1 MIKRFFILSSL
12 CMVLGVS
19 AQKSHTVVQ
28 GDNPY
33 NIAKKYGIT
42 VDELLKL
49 NPKHKDGKLAIG
61 DVLTVK
67 SEKTAAAAVTKSTPV
82 QKATVSTSTSSLG
95 KIVLQP
101 KQTVYGITKQYR
113 ISETD
118 LRKLNPELDSHMK
131 IGDEITLPLASIK
144 KYGGAQQA
152 VTTAEKHVE
161 AIAEKTNVP
170 ATSTPVTTAVEGE
183 SYVIQSKDNYYRI
196 TKQFGISQQ
205 DLYALNPGLE
215 EKGLKPGDTIKIKRS
230 NTSTNTDIVA
240 ETPNPKAKMDSG
252 NEKST
257 TSSNVA
263 VGDDYVTYTVQ
274 QGDTVFSIVNKFGV
288 SIDELIALNPD
299 LSHGLKT
306 GMVLKIKKQDAAY
319 IKKNGDAL
327 SVILMLPFGY
337 STNET
342 QYRGMALDFLT
353 GAKLA
358 IERNARGGQKLDIKV
373 VDSGNEASFKNSLTQ
388 INPENTDLI
397 IGPFF
402 KSNVID
408 VLDFTKNQKIPI
420 VAPFANSPELYNY
433 SNLIIV
439 ETNNQTYADKIV
451 EEVKGIYSDQKIYIV
466 ADAKKENANYI
477 KAGLEKAVK
486 NPNIIIVNSP
496 ADIQPDQNMMTG
508 QSAPVIAI
516 LANDDNAAGDAF
528 ANRIAA
534 VSKEVQGMKAFSMFY
549 SPTFEK
555 KVDELSQASLVYLM
569 DRKINT
575 DGSFE
580 KEILAA
586 YKSKYCKTPPK
597 YAIVG
602 FDVVNDM
609 LTRENKKGEIFK
621 QMNKVQTQLATKF
634 EFVKSKA
641 NGAYVNTGYRVIR
654 LVP

>member
-12 CMVLGVS
+12 CMVLGMS
-19 AQKSHTVVQ
+19 AQNSHTVVK

-49 NPKHKDGKLAIG
+49 NPKFKDGKLAIG
-61 DVLTVK
+61 DVVK
-67 SEKTAAAAVTKSTPV
+67 VRAEKHTDPVSKPAVV
-82 QKATVSTSTSSLG
+82 EKAKPSHSNAQVG
-95 KIVLQP
+95 KIILQP
-101 KQTVYGITKQYR
+101 KQTIYGITKQYR

-118 LRKLNPELDSHMK
+118 LRKLNPELDTHMK
-131 IGDEITLPLASIK
+131 IGDEITLPLESIK
-144 KYGGAQQA
+144 KYGGEQQA
-152 VTTAEKHVE
+152 V
-161 AIAEKTNVP
+161 P
-170 ATSTPVTTAVEGE
+170 AAVVTKPTETHKETSAAVTTSVEGE
-183 SYVIQSKDNYYRI
+183 AYVIQSKDNYYRI

-205 DLYALNPGLE
+205 ELFALNPGLE
-215 EKGLKPGDTIKIKRS
+215 EKGLKPGETIKIKR
-230 NTSTNTDIVA
+230 TNTDAGVVS
-240 ETPNPKAKMDSG
+240 EPVNPKTKIDSG
-252 NEKST
+252 SEKST
-257 TSSNVA
+257 TETVTAVA
-263 VGDDYVTYTVQ
+263 DDYVTYTVQ
-274 QGDTVFSIVNKFGV
+274 QGDTVFSIINKFGV

-299 LSHGLKT
+299 LSKGLKA
-306 GMVLKIKKQDAAY
+306 GMVLKIKKQDPAY
-319 IKKNGDAL
+319 VKKSGDAL
-327 SVILMLPFGY
+327 SVVLMLPFGY

-342 QYRGMALDFLT
+342 QYRSMALDFLT

-358 IERNARGGQKLDIKV
+358 IERNARGGQKLDIKI
-373 VDSGNEASFKNSLTQ
+373 VDSGNEASFKNSMAQ
-388 INPENTDLI
+388 INPDNTDLI

-408 VLDFTKNQKIPI
+408 VLDFTKNQKIPV

-433 SNLIIV
+433 NNLIIV
-439 ETNNQTYADKIV
+439 ETNDQTYADKIV
-451 EEVKGIYSDQKIYIV
+451 EEVKAVYSDQKIYVV
-466 ADAKKENANYI
+466 ADSKKEIANYI
-477 KAGLEKAVK
+477 KGGLEKAVK
-486 NPNIIIVNSP
+486 NPNIMVVNSP
-496 ADIQPDQNMMTG
+496 AEIQLDKNMMTG

-516 LANDDNAAGDAF
+516 LASDNDAAGEAF
-528 ANRIAA
+528 ANKTIAL
-534 VSKEVQGMKAFSMFY
+534 SKEVQGVKAFSMYY
-549 SPTFEK
+549 SPVFEK

-569 DRKINT
+569 DRKINAE
-575 DGSFE
+575 GSFE

>member
-33 NIAKKYGIT
+33 NIAKKYGMT

-61 DVLTVK
+61 DVLTIK
-67 SEKTAAAAVTKSTPV
+67 SDKAATPAVTKTAPA
-82 QKATVSTSTSSLG
+82 QKATSNTGASSLG
-95 KIVLQP
+95 KIVLLP
-101 KQTVYGITKQYR
+101 KQTIYGLTKQYR

-144 KYGGAQQA
+144 KYGGIQQA
-152 VTTAEKHVE
+152 VTAEKHVE
-161 AIAEKTNVP
+161 ADVEKT
-170 ATSTPVTTAVEGE
+170 TAAEGE
-183 SYVIQSKDNYYRI
+183 SYVIQPKDNYYRI

-205 DLYALNPGLE
+205 ELFALNPGLE
-215 EKGLKPGDTIKIKRS
+215 EKGLKPGDTIKIKRT
-230 NTSTNTDIVA
+230 NTTTTTNTDTVA
-240 ETPNPKAKMDSG
+240 ETTNPKAKMDSG

-257 TSSNVA
+257 AASTVA
-263 VGDDYVTYTVQ
+263 AGDDYVTYTVQ
-274 QGDTVFSIVNKFGV
+274 QGDTVFSIVNRFGV

-358 IERNARGGQKLDIKV
+358 IERNARGGQKLDVKV

-388 INPENTDLI
+388 INPDNTDLI

-466 ADAKKENANYI
+466 ADAKKEDANYI

-486 NPNIIIVNSP
+486 NPNIIIVNSS

-528 ANRIAA
+528 ANRMIAI
-534 VSKEVQGMKAFSMFY
+534 SKEVQGIKAFSMFY
-549 SPTFEK
+549 SPVFEK

-575 DGSFE
+575 DGNFE

-586 YKSKYCKTPPK
+586 YKNKYCKIPPK

-602 FDVVNDM
+602 FDIVNDM

>member
-19 AQKSHTVVQ
+19 AQKSHTVVK
-28 GDNPY
+28 GDTPY
-33 NIAKKYGIT
+33 NIAKKYGLT

-49 NPKHKDGKLAIG
+49 NPKVKDGKLAIG

-67 SEKTAAAAVTKSTPV
+67 NDKTAATPKTV
-82 QKATVSTSTSSLG
+82 VSTKPVNNSQVG

-101 KQTVYGITKQYR
+101 KQTIYGITKQYR
-113 ISETD
+113 ISESD
-118 LRKLNPELDSHMK
+118 LRKLNPDLDSHMK
-131 IGDEITLPLASIK
+131 IGDEITLPLESIK
-144 KYGGAQQA
+144 KYGGSQQQTVA
-152 VTTAEKHVE
+152 PAAATKPVETAIE
-161 AIAEKTNVP
+161 
-170 ATSTPVTTAVEGE
+170 TPVADNVSEGE
-183 SYVIQSKDNYYRI
+183 YIVQAKDNYYRI
-196 TKQFGISQQ
+196 SKQFDITKEE
-205 DLYALNPGLE
+205 LFALNPGLE
-215 EKGLKPGDTIKIKRS
+215 EKGLKPGEKISVKKS
-230 NTSTNTDIVA
+230 NTNTISESVVNSK
-240 ETPNPKAKMDSG
+240 EKMDSG
-252 NEKST
+252 NEKSPAST
-257 TSSNVA
+257 NVVA
-263 VGDDYVTYTVQ
+263 GDDYVTYTVQ
-274 QGDTVFSIVNKFGV
+274 QGDTVFSIVNKFGIT
-288 SIDELIALNPD
+288 IDELIALNPD

-306 GMVLKIKKQDAAY
+306 GMVLKIKKLDPAY
-319 IKKNGDAL
+319 VKKSGDAL
-327 SVILMLPFGY
+327 SVVLMLPFGY
-337 STNET
+337 NTGET
-342 QYRGMALDFLT
+342 QYRTMAMDFLT

-358 IERNARGGQKLDIKV
+358 IERNARNGQKLDIKV
-373 VDSGNEASFKNSLTQ
+373 VDSGNEASFRNSLTQ
-388 INPENTDLI
+388 INPDNTDLI

-408 VLDFTKNQKIPI
+408 VLDFTKSQKIPI

-433 SNLIIV
+433 SNLIII
-439 ETNNQTYADKIV
+439 ETSDNTYADKIV
-451 EEVKGIYSDQKIYIV
+451 DEVKAAYSDQKIYIV
-466 ADAKKENANYI
+466 ADSKKESAAYI

-486 NPNIIIVNSP
+486 HPTVTIVDSP
-496 ADIQPDQNMMTG
+496 ADIKLDQNMMTG

-516 LANDDNAAGDAF
+516 LASDNDAIGEAF
-528 ANRIAA
+528 ANKVIAL
-534 VSKEVQGMKAFSMFY
+534 SKEVQGVKAFSMHY
-549 SPTFEK
+549 VPVFEK
-555 KVDELSQASLVYLM
+555 KVDDLSQANLVYLM

-575 DGSFE
+575 EGSFE

-586 YKSKYCKTPPK
+586 YKGKYCKTPPK

>member
-1 MIKRFFILSSL
+1 
-12 CMVLGVS
+12 MVLGVS

-33 NIAKKYGIT
+33 NIAKKYGMT

-61 DVLTVK
+61 DILTIK
-67 SEKTAAAAVTKSTPV
+67 SEKAATPVVTKTAPAEKV
-82 QKATVSTSTSSLG
+82 TSNISASSLG

-144 KYGGAQQA
+144 KYGGDQQA
-152 VTTAEKHVE
+152 VAVEKHVE
-161 AIAEKTNVP
+161 PVVEKTITTTAP
-170 ATSTPVTTAVEGE
+170 AGVTSAVEGE

-205 DLYALNPGLE
+205 DLFALNPGLE
-215 EKGLKPGDTIKIKRS
+215 DKGLKPGDSIKIKKS
-230 NTSTNTDIVA
+230 STHTNTEAVS
-240 ETPNPKAKMDSG
+240 EPVNPKAKMDSG
-252 NEKST
+252 NEKSAS
-257 TSSNVA
+257 SSNVA

-342 QYRGMALDFLT
+342 QYRTMALDFLT

-358 IERNARGGQKLDIKV
+358 IERNARGGQKLDVKV

-388 INPENTDLI
+388 INPDNTDLI

-408 VLDFTKNQKIPI
+408 VLDFTKNQKIPV
-420 VAPFANSPELYNY
+420 VAPFANTPELYNY

-451 EEVKGIYSDQKIYIV
+451 EEVKGIYSDQKIYVV

-496 ADIQPDQNMMTG
+496 ADIQLDQNMMTG
-508 QSAPVIAI
+508 QSAPVIAV

-528 ANRIAA
+528 ANRIIAI
-534 VSKEVQGMKAFSMFY
+534 SKEAQGVKAFSMFY

-555 KVDELSQASLVYLM
+555 RVDELSQASLVYLM
-569 DRKINT
+569 DRKINS
-575 DGSFE
+575 DGNFE

>member
-19 AQKSHTVVQ
+19 AQQSHTVVK

-49 NPKHKDGKLAIG
+49 NPKFKEGKLAIG

-67 SEKTAAAAVTKSTPV
+67 ADKTKTTTVTKAAVIE
-82 QKATVSTSTSSLG
+82 KAKPASSQLG

-101 KQTVYGITKQYR
+101 KQTIYGITKQYR

-131 IGDEITLPLASIK
+131 IGDEITLPFESIK
-144 KYGGAQQA
+144 KYGGEQQQVVA
-152 VTTAEKHVE
+152 SKPVE
-161 AIAEKTNVP
+161 TVTNVP
-170 ATSTPVTTAVEGE
+170 TTPVATNEE
-183 SYVIQSKDNYYRI
+183 SYTIQAKDNYYRI
-196 TKQFGISQQ
+196 TKQFGVSQQ
-205 DLYALNPGLE
+205 ELYTLNPGLE
-215 EKGLKPGDTIKIKRS
+215 EKGLKPGEVIKVKKA
-230 NTSTNTDIVA
+230 NTTAAVSEPV
-240 ETPNPKAKMDSG
+240 NPKTKMDSG
-252 NEKST
+252 NEKSSNN
-257 TSSNVA
+257 SSNTSNVDSS
-263 VGDDYVTYTVQ
+263 DDYVTYTVQ
-274 QGDTVFSIVNKFGV
+274 QGDTVFSIINKYGV

-306 GMVLKIKKQDAAY
+306 GMVLKIKKLDPAY
-319 IKKNGDAL
+319 IKKSGDAL
-327 SVILMLPFGY
+327 SVVLMLPFGY

-342 QYRGMALDFLT
+342 QYRTMAMDFLT

-358 IERNARGGQKLDIKV
+358 IERNARNGQKLDIKI
-373 VDSGNEASFKNSLTQ
+373 VDSGNEASFRNSLTQ
-388 INPENTDLI
+388 INPNNTDLI

-408 VLDFTKNQKIPI
+408 VLDFTKTQKIPI

-433 SNLIIV
+433 SNLVII
-439 ETNNQTYADKIV
+439 ETNDQTYADKIV
-451 EEVKGIYSDQKIYIV
+451 DEVKAVYSDQKIYIV
-466 ADAKKENANYI
+466 ADGKKENANYI

-486 NPNIIIVNSP
+486 NPNVTIVNSP
-496 ADIQPDQNMMTG
+496 ADVKSDQNMMTG

-516 LANDDNAAGDAF
+516 LASDNDGVGEAF
-528 ANRIAA
+528 SNRVIALT
-534 VSKEVQGMKAFSMFY
+534 KEVQGIKAFSMY
-549 SPTFEK
+549 YVPSFEK
-555 KVDELSQASLVYLM
+555 KVDDLSQANLVYLM

-586 YKSKYCKTPPK
+586 YKSKYCKTPPR
-597 YAIVG
+597 YAIIG

>member
-49 NPKHKDGKLAIG
+49 NPKFKDGKLAIG
-61 DVLTVK
+61 DILTIK
-67 SEKTAAAAVTKSTPV
+67 SDKVTAPVVTKTAVAEKVKTNTNA
-82 QKATVSTSTSSLG
+82 SLG

-101 KQTVYGITKQYR
+101 KQTIYGITKQYR

-131 IGDEITLPLASIK
+131 IGDEITLPLTSIK
-144 KYGGAQQA
+144 KYGDGQQVIA
-152 VTTAEKHVE
+152 TEKPVE
-161 AIAEKTNVP
+161 
-170 ATSTPVTTAVEGE
+170 TPVEKEGTATPPAVAVEGE
-183 SYVIQSKDNYYRI
+183 TYVIQAKDNYYRI
-196 TKQFGISQQ
+196 TKQFGITQQ
-205 DLYALNPGLE
+205 DLFALNPGLE
-215 EKGLKPGDTIKIKRS
+215 EKGLKPGDSIKIKKS
-230 NTSTNTDIVA
+230 NTSDTVA
-240 ETPNPKAKMDSG
+240 EPVNPKTKIDSG
-252 NEKST
+252 NEKSS
-257 TSSNVA
+257 SSNVV

-274 QGDTVFSIVNKFGV
+274 QGDTVFSIVNRFGV
-288 SIDELIALNPD
+288 SIDDLIALNPD
-299 LSHGLKT
+299 LSHGLKS
-306 GMVLKIKKQDAAY
+306 GMVLKIKKQDPAY
-319 IKKNGDAL
+319 VKKNGDAL
-327 SVILMLPFGY
+327 SVVLMLPFGY

-358 IERNARGGQKLDIKV
+358 IERNARGGQKLDIKI

-388 INPENTDLI
+388 INPDNTDLI

-408 VLDFTKNQKIPI
+408 VLDFTRNQKIPI

-451 EEVKGIYSDQKIYIV
+451 EEVKAVYSDQKIYVV
-466 ADAKKENANYI
+466 ADPKKENANYI
-477 KAGLEKAVK
+477 KAGLEKSVK
-486 NPNIIIVNSP
+486 NPNIVIVNSP
-496 ADIQPDQNMMTG
+496 AEIQLDQNMMTG
-508 QSAPVIAI
+508 QSAPVIAV
-516 LANDDNAAGDAF
+516 LANDNDSMGDAF
-528 ANRIAA
+528 ANRMIAL
-534 VSKEVQGMKAFSMFY
+534 SKEAQGVKAFSLFY
-549 SPTFEK
+549 SPVFEK
-555 KVDELSQASLVYLM
+555 KVDELSQANLVYLM

-575 DGSFE
+575 DGGFE

-586 YKSKYCKTPPK
+586 YKTKYCKTPPK

>member
-1 MIKRFFILSSL
+1 
-12 CMVLGVS
+12 MVLGVS

-33 NIAKKYGIT
+33 NIARKYGMT

-61 DVLTVK
+61 DVLTIK
-67 SEKTAAAAVTKSTPV
+67 SDKAAAPVTKTPVVEKVHTAAGTAV
-82 QKATVSTSTSSLG
+82 G

-101 KQTVYGITKQYR
+101 KQTIYGITKQYR

-118 LRKLNPELDSHMK
+118 LRKLNPELESHMK

-144 KYGGAQQA
+144 KYGDQQTVVA
-152 VTTAEKHVE
+152 TAKPVE
-161 AIAEKTNVP
+161 TPVEKTVTATP
-170 ATSTPVTTAVEGE
+170 AAEGE
-183 SYVIQSKDNYYRI
+183 TYVIQAKDNYYRI

-205 DLYALNPGLE
+205 DLFALNPGLE
-215 EKGLKPGDTIKIKRS
+215 EKGLKPGESIKIKRS
-230 NTSTNTDIVA
+230 NTNTNTTNTDAVA
-240 ETPNPKAKMDSG
+240 EPANPKEKMDSG
-252 NEKST
+252 NEKS
-257 TSSNVA
+257 SSVSNV
-263 VGDDYVTYTVQ
+263 VTGDDYVTYTVQ

-288 SIDELIALNPD
+288 SIDELIALNPE
-299 LSHGLKT
+299 LSKGLKT

-319 IKKNGDAL
+319 SKKNGDAL

-408 VLDFTKNQKIPI
+408 VLDFTKNQKIPV
-420 VAPFANSPELYNY
+420 VAPFANTPELYNY

-451 EEVKGIYSDQKIYIV
+451 EEVKAVYSNQKIYVV
-466 ADAKKENANYI
+466 ADSKKENANYI
-477 KAGLEKAVK
+477 KAGLEKTVK
-486 NPNIIIVNSP
+486 NPEVIIVNSP
-496 ADIQPDQNMMTG
+496 SDIQLDQNMMTG

-516 LANDDNAAGDAF
+516 LANDDNGTGDAF
-528 ANRIAA
+528 ANKIIAL
-534 VSKEVQGMKAFSMFY
+534 SKEVQGVKAFSMFY
-549 SPTFEK
+549 SPVFEK
-555 KVDELSQASLVYLM
+555 KVDDLSQASLVYLM

-575 DGSFE
+575 EGNFE

-597 YAIVG
+597 YAVVG

>member
-12 CMVLGVS
+12 CMFLGMS
-19 AQKSHTVVQ
+19 AQKSHTVVK

-49 NPKHKDGKLAIG
+49 NPKFKDGKLAIG
-61 DVLTVK
+61 DILTVK
-67 SEKTAAAAVTKSTPV
+67 SDKTAATSVSKTTVAVV
-82 QKATVSTSTSSLG
+82 EKAKPNSQTG
-95 KIVLQP
+95 RIILQP

-131 IGDEITLPLASIK
+131 IGDEIILPLDSIK
-144 KYGGAQQA
+144 KYGGEQAQAAITTPTDVKPVEKITA
-152 VTTAEKHVE
+152 VDTSD
-161 AIAEKTNVP
+161 VP
-170 ATSTPVTTAVEGE
+170 AENNIL
-183 SYVIQSKDNYYRI
+183 YVVQAKDNYYRI
-196 TKQFGISQQ
+196 SKQFNVTKEE
-205 DLYALNPGLE
+205 LFALNPILE
-215 EKGLKPGDTIKIKRS
+215 EKGLNPGESIKIKKS
-230 NTSTNTDIVA
+230 NTSVAEPVTNT
-240 ETPNPKAKMDSG
+240 KATIDSG
-252 NEKST
+252 SEKSASNSSN
-257 TSSNVA
+257 TSSA
-263 VGDDYVTYTVQ
+263 SEDEYATYTVV

-306 GMVLKIKKQDAAY
+306 GMVLKIKKLDPAY
-319 IKKNGDAL
+319 IKKNGDDL
-327 SVILMLPFGY
+327 SVVLMLPFGY

-342 QYRGMALDFLT
+342 QYRTMALDFLT

-358 IERNARGGQKLDIKV
+358 IERNARNGQKLDIKI
-373 VDSGNEASFKNSLTQ
+373 VDSGNEASFKNSMTQ
-388 INPENTDLI
+388 INPNNTDLI

-402 KSNVID
+402 KSNVVD
-408 VLDFTKNQKIPI
+408 VLDFTKNQKIPV

-439 ETNNQTYADKIV
+439 ETNDQTYADKIV
-451 EEVKGIYSDQKIYIV
+451 DEVKGVYSDQKIYVV
-466 ADAKKENANYI
+466 ADAKKDNANYI

-486 NPNIIIVNSP
+486 NPNVIIVNSP
-496 ADIQPDQNMMTG
+496 ADIQLDQNMMTG

-516 LANDDNAAGDAF
+516 LANDNDALGDAF
-528 ANRIAA
+528 ANKVIAL
-534 VSKEVQGMKAFSMFY
+534 SKEVQGVKAFSMYY
-549 SPTFEK
+549 SPVFEK
-555 KVDELSQASLVYLM
+555 KVDDLSQANLVYLM
-569 DRKINT
+569 DRKINA
-575 DGSFE
+575 DGGFE

-634 EFVKSKA
+634 EFVKSKV

>member
-33 NIAKKYGIT
+33 NIAKKYGMT

-61 DVLTVK
+61 DVLTIK
-67 SEKTAAAAVTKSTPV
+67 SEKAATPAVTKTAPAGKVASNTG
-82 QKATVSTSTSSLG
+82 ASSLG
-95 KIVLQP
+95 KIVLLP
-101 KQTVYGITKQYR
+101 KQTIYGITKQYR

-144 KYGGAQQA
+144 KYGGEQQT
-152 VTTAEKHVE
+152 VTAEKHVE
-161 AIAEKTNVP
+161 TPVEKVTATA
-170 ATSTPVTTAVEGE
+170 ATSATTAAEGE
-183 SYVIQSKDNYYRI
+183 SYVIQAKDNYYRI

-215 EKGLKPGDTIKIKRS
+215 EKGLKPGDTITIKRS
-230 NTSTNTDIVA
+230 NNNNTDTVA
-240 ETPNPKAKMDSG
+240 ETSNPKAKMDSG
-252 NEKST
+252 NEQST
-257 TSSNVA
+257 AASTVVA
-263 VGDDYVTYTVQ
+263 GDDYVTYTVQ

-388 INPENTDLI
+388 INPDNTDLI

-451 EEVKGIYSDQKIYIV
+451 EEVKAVYSDQKIYIV
-466 ADAKKENANYI
+466 ADAKKEDANYI

-486 NPNIIIVNSP
+486 NSNIIIVNSS

-516 LANDDNAAGDAF
+516 LANDDNTAGDAF
-528 ANRIAA
+528 ANRMIAM
-534 VSKEVQGMKAFSMFY
+534 SKEVQGIKAFSMFY
-549 SPTFEK
+549 SPVFEK

>member
-12 CMVLGVS
+12 CIVLGVS

-33 NIAKKYGIT
+33 NIAKKYGMT

-67 SEKTAAAAVTKSTPV
+67 TEKAATTHVVPKTVAPEKVGTIAGTAV
-82 QKATVSTSTSSLG
+82 G
-95 KIVLQP
+95 KIILQP
-101 KQTVYGITKQYR
+101 KQTIYGITKQYR

-131 IGDEITLPLASIK
+131 IGDEITLPLTSIK
-144 KYGGAQQA
+144 KYGGDQPT
-152 VTTAEKHVE
+152 VTTATTKPVE
-161 AIAEKTNVP
+161 TPVEKTETVAP
-170 ATSTPVTTAVEGE
+170 AAAVEGE
-183 SYVIQSKDNYYRI
+183 TYVIQAKDNYYRI
-196 TKQFGISQQ
+196 TKQFGITQQ

-215 EKGLKPGDTIKIKRS
+215 EKGLKPGDSIKIKK
-230 NTSTNTDIVA
+230 TNTDSVV
-240 ETPNPKAKMDSG
+240 ETTNSNSKAKMDSG
-252 NEKST
+252 NEKSST
-257 TSSNVA
+257 VSNNVVA
-263 VGDDYVTYTVQ
+263 GDDYVTYTVQ

-299 LSHGLKT
+299 LSKGLKS
-306 GMVLKIKKQDAAY
+306 GMVLKIKKQDPVY
-319 IKKNGDAL
+319 VKKSGDAL
-327 SVILMLPFGY
+327 SVVLMLPFGY

-358 IERNARGGQKLDIKV
+358 IERNARGGQKLDVKI

-408 VLDFTKNQKIPI
+408 VLDFTKNQKIPV
-420 VAPFANSPELYNY
+420 VAPFANTPELYNY
-433 SNLIIV
+433 NNLIIV
-439 ETNNQTYADKIV
+439 ETNNQTYADKLV
-451 EEVKGIYSDQKIYIV
+451 EEVKSVYSDQKIYVV

-477 KAGLEKAVK
+477 KSGLEKAVK
-486 NPNIIIVNSP
+486 NPNIVIVNSP
-496 ADIQPDQNMMTG
+496 ADIQLDQNMMTG
-508 QSAPVIAI
+508 QSAPVIAV
-516 LANDDNAAGDAF
+516 LANDDMGEAF
-528 ANRIAA
+528 ANKVIAL
-534 VSKEVQGMKAFSMFY
+534 SKEVQGVKAFSMFY
-549 SPTFEK
+549 SPVFEK
-555 KVDELSQASLVYLM
+555 KVDDLSQASLVYLM

-575 DGSFE
+575 DGNFE

>member
-1 MIKRFFILSSL
+1 
-12 CMVLGVS
+12 MVLGVS
-19 AQKSHTVVQ
+19 AQKSHTVAK

-33 NIAKKYGIT
+33 NIAKRYGMT
-42 VDELLKL
+42 VDELLKM
-49 NPKHKDGKLAIG
+49 NPKFKDGKLAIG
-61 DVLTVK
+61 DVLSVK
-67 SEKTAAAAVTKSTPV
+67 SDKTTTSAPKTVVVEKP
-82 QKATVSTSTSSLG
+82 KATSTSQVG

-101 KQTVYGITKQYR
+101 KQTIYGITKQYR

-118 LRKLNPELDSHMK
+118 LRKMNPELDSHMK
-131 IGDEITLPLASIK
+131 IGDEITLPLESIK
-144 KYGGAQQA
+144 KYGGEQA
-152 VTTAEKHVE
+152 VAAV
-161 AIAEKTNVP
+161 
-170 ATSTPVTTAVEGE
+170 STPKPVEQSTVETPTPIADGE
-183 SYVIQSKDNYYRI
+183 NYVVQAKDNYYRI
-196 TKQFGISQQ
+196 SKQFNISQQ
-205 DLYALNPGLE
+205 ELFALNPGLE
-215 EKGLKPGDTIKIKRS
+215 EKGLKPGESIIIKKS
-230 NTSTNTDIVA
+230 NTTPVA
-240 ETPNPKAKMDSG
+240 ESSSNSKTKVDSG
-252 NEKST
+252 NERSSANATST
-257 TSSNVA
+257 A
-263 VGDDYVTYTVQ
+263 DDFVTYTVQ
-274 QGDTVFSIVNKFGV
+274 QGDTVFSIVNKYGI

-306 GMVLKIKKQDAAY
+306 GMVLKIKKLDPAY
-319 IKKNGDAL
+319 VKKNGDAL
-327 SVILMLPFGY
+327 SVVLMLPFGY

-342 QYRGMALDFLT
+342 QYRAMAMDFLT

-358 IERNARGGQKLDIKV
+358 IERNARNGQKLEVKI
-373 VDSGNEASFKNSLTQ
+373 VDSGNEATFRNSLTQ
-388 INPENTDLI
+388 LHPDNTDLI

-402 KSNVID
+402 KSNVVD

-439 ETNNQTYADKIV
+439 ETNDQTYADKIV
-451 EEVKGIYSDQKIYIV
+451 EEVKASYSDQKIYVV

-477 KAGLEKAVK
+477 KAGLEKTLKSPTVT
-486 NPNIIIVNSP
+486 IVNSA
-496 ADIQPDQNMMTG
+496 ADIQLDQNMMTG

-516 LANDDNAAGDAF
+516 LANADSAAGEAF
-528 ANRIAA
+528 SNKVIAL
-534 VSKEVQGMKAFSMFY
+534 SKEVQGVKAFSMY
-549 SPTFEK
+549 YAPSFEK
-555 KVDELSQASLVYLM
+555 KVDDLSQANLVYLM

-586 YKSKYCKTPPK
+586 YKGKYCKTPPK

-634 EFVKSKA
+634 EFVKAKA

>member
-33 NIAKKYGIT
+33 NIAKKYGMT

-61 DVLTVK
+61 DVLTIK
-67 SEKTAAAAVTKSTPV
+67 TEKTVTAPAAPKTAVPEKVGTIAGTPV
-82 QKATVSTSTSSLG
+82 G
-95 KIVLQP
+95 KIILQP
-101 KQTVYGITKQYR
+101 KQTIYGITKQYR

-131 IGDEITLPLASIK
+131 IGDEITLPLTSIK
-144 KYGGAQQA
+144 KYGGDQPT
-152 VTTAEKHVE
+152 VTATSVKTVETPVEKPV
-161 AIAEKTNVP
+161 
-170 ATSTPVTTAVEGE
+170 TSTPALEGE
-183 SYVIQSKDNYYRI
+183 SYVIQPKDNYYRI

-205 DLYALNPGLE
+205 DLYTLNPGLE
-215 EKGLKPGDTIKIKRS
+215 EKGLKPGETIKIKKV
-230 NTSTNTDIVA
+230 NTDPVA
-240 ETPNPKAKMDSG
+240 ETTSSKAKMDSE
-252 NEKST
+252 NENSST
-257 TSSNVA
+257 VSNNIA

-288 SIDELIALNPD
+288 SIDELIALNPE
-299 LSHGLKT
+299 LSKGLKS
-306 GMVLKIKKQDAAY
+306 GMVLKIKKQDPAY
-319 IKKNGDAL
+319 VKKNGDAL
-327 SVILMLPFGY
+327 SVVLMLPFGY

-358 IERNARGGQKLDIKV
+358 IERNARGGQKLDVKI

-408 VLDFTKNQKIPI
+408 VLDFTKNQKIPV
-420 VAPFANSPELYNY
+420 VAPFANTPELYNY

-439 ETNNQTYADKIV
+439 ETNNQTYADKLV
-451 EEVKGIYSDQKIYIV
+451 EEVKAVYSDQKIYVV

-486 NPNIIIVNSP
+486 NPNIVIVNSP
-496 ADIQPDQNMMTG
+496 ADIQLDQNMMTG
-508 QSAPVIAI
+508 QSAPVIAV
-516 LANDDNAAGDAF
+516 LANDDMGEAF
-528 ANRIAA
+528 ANKVIAL
-534 VSKEVQGMKAFSMFY
+534 SKEVQGVKAFSMFY
-549 SPTFEK
+549 SPAFEK
-555 KVDELSQASLVYLM
+555 KVDDLSQASLVYLM

-575 DGSFE
+575 DGGFE

-609 LTRENKKGEIFK
+609 LTRENRKGEIFK

>member
-33 NIAKKYGIT
+33 NIAKKYGMT

-67 SEKTAAAAVTKSTPV
+67 TEKAATSVAPKTAVPEKVGTIAG
-82 QKATVSTSTSSLG
+82 TSVG
-95 KIVLQP
+95 KIILQP
-101 KQTVYGITKQYR
+101 KQTIYGITKQYR

-144 KYGGAQQA
+144 KYGGDQPT
-152 VTTAEKHVE
+152 VTATKPVE
-161 AIAEKTNVP
+161 TPVEKTV
-170 ATSTPVTTAVEGE
+170 TAVSTTPAAEGE
-183 SYVIQSKDNYYRI
+183 AYVIQAKDNYYRI

-215 EKGLKPGDTIKIKRS
+215 EKGLKPGDTIKIKRV
-230 NTSTNTDIVA
+230 NTESVA
-240 ETPNPKAKMDSG
+240 EATNSKAKMDSG
-252 NEKST
+252 NEHSST
-257 TSSNVA
+257 VSNNVV

-299 LSHGLKT
+299 LSKGLKS
-306 GMVLKIKKQDAAY
+306 GMVLKIKKQDPVY
-319 IKKNGDAL
+319 VKKNGDAL
-327 SVILMLPFGY
+327 SVVLMLPFGY

-358 IERNARGGQKLDIKV
+358 IERNARGGQKLDIKI

-408 VLDFTKNQKIPI
+408 VLDFTKNQKIPV
-420 VAPFANSPELYNY
+420 VAPFANTPELYNY

-439 ETNNQTYADKIV
+439 ETNNQTYADKLV
-451 EEVKGIYSDQKIYIV
+451 EEVKGIYSDQKIYVV
-466 ADAKKENANYI
+466 ADGKKENANYI
-477 KAGLEKAVK
+477 KSGLEKAVK
-486 NPNIIIVNSP
+486 NPNIVIVNSP
-496 ADIQPDQNMMTG
+496 ADIQLDQNMMTG
-508 QSAPVIAI
+508 QSAPVIAV
-516 LANDDNAAGDAF
+516 LANDDMGEAF
-528 ANRIAA
+528 ANKVIAL
-534 VSKEVQGMKAFSMFY
+534 SKEVQGVKAFSMFY
-549 SPTFEK
+549 SPVFEK
-555 KVDELSQASLVYLM
+555 KVDDLSQASLVYLM

-575 DGSFE
+575 EGNFE